1 MSGMPAEALA
11 FQERVL
17 PGVSRT
23 FALTIPQ
30 LPPALRTA
38 IGNAYLLCRLAD
50 TIEDAAELQAS
61 AKQDR
66 FALLVRA
73 LDDADAARQLST
85 ALEGEITTATGAERE
100 LVAGAEQVFHV
111 LWSLPAGQQAPVR
124 RCLRIMAA
132 GMSRFEPLKGP
143 RGLATCTDFRDY
155 CYCVAGVVGE
165 MLTDLFAL
173 HEPAV
178 AAARTRL
185 RCRAVAFGQGL
196 QMTNI
201 LKDIWEDHERG
212 VCWLPQDVFVRHGHD
227 LAADGPR
234 HTAPAFHAGLQEL
247 IGVAHGQLQRALRYT
262 LGIPPGQPGMRRFCA
277 WAIGMA
283 LETLHN
289 IHARP
294 DFTAA
299 DQIRISRGRV
309 RLIIGACNAA
319 VRRDRLLRAAFWWE
333 ARGLPSPGPEHHA
346 LMAIDE
352 ETPWTPSP

>member
-1 MSGMPAEALA
+1 MNGVPAEALA

-30 LPPALRTA
+30 LPNALQTA

-50 TIEDAAELQAS
+50 TIEDAAELQVS

-66 FALLVRA
+66 FTLLVQA
-73 LDDADAARQLST
+73 LDEPDAARRLST
-85 ALEGEITTATGAERE
+85 ALAAETTAATDAERE
-100 LVAGAEQVFHV
+100 LVAGAEEVFRV
-111 LWSLPAGQQAPVR
+111 LWSLPAGQQQPVR

-132 GMSRFEPLKGP
+132 GMSRFETLKSP

-178 AAARTRL
+178 ATARAHL

-201 LKDIWEDHERG
+201 LKDIWEDRERG
-212 VCWLPQDVFVRHGHD
+212 VCWLPQDIFARHGHK

-234 HTAPAFHAGLQEL
+234 PTAPAFHAGLQEL
-247 IGVAHGQLQRALRYT
+247 IGVAHGQLRRALDYT
-262 LGIPPGQPGMRRFCA
+262 LGIPSSQPGIRRFCA

-289 IHARP
+289 IHACP

-319 VRRDRLLRAAFWWE
+319 VRHDRLLRTAFWWE

-346 LMAIDE
+346 LMIIDE

>member
-61 AKQDR
+61 TKQDR
-66 FALLVRA
+66 FTLLVRA
-73 LDDADAARQLST
+73 LEEPDAARRLS
-85 ALEGEITTATGAERE
+85 AVLETEVATATHAERE
-100 LVAGAEQVFHV
+100 LVAGAEQVFRV
-111 LWSLPAGQQAPVR
+111 LWSLPAEQQTPVQ
-124 RCLRIMAA
+124 RCLRIMAD
-132 GMSRFEPLKGP
+132 GMSRFEPLKSPG
-143 RGLATCTDFRDY
+143 GLATCTDFRDY

-178 AAARTRL
+178 AAARARL

-212 VCWLPQDVFVRHGHD
+212 VCWLPQDIFARHGHP

-234 HTAPAFHAGLQEL
+234 HTAPAFHAGLREL
-247 IGVAHGQLQRALRYT
+247 IGVAHGQLRRALRYT
-262 LGIPPGQPGMRRFCA
+262 LDIPSSQPGMRRFCT

-299 DQIRISRGRV
+299 DQVRISRGRV
-309 RLIIGACNAA
+309 RLIIGTCNAA
-319 VRRDRLLRAAFWWE
+319 VRHDRLLRTAFWWE
-333 ARGLPSPGPEHHA
+333 ARGLPSPGPDHHA
-346 LMAIDE
+346 LMVIDE